1 MKILKLSAT
10 ALIIGGANM
19 LLSQSALA
27 CSPNLP
33 NYGNCVRMQQQQAEQ
48 HAYQMHQQQSGG
60 YGNMS
65 SSGYSYGGVQHK
77 YIGLAWTK
85 DNKPFFDN
93 SIMITL
99 SDTPT
104 ENDWI
109 IQDKLTLGQCE
120 HSSRRSPCRM
130 AYSMING
137 CIAIAK
143 VGEMMYADGG
153 ASCDEAKQK
162 AMQLCQ
168 AEDKSANACKIHTS
182 KKS

>member
-1 MKILKLSAT
+1 MRILKLSAT
-10 ALIIGGANM
+10 ALIIGGAS
-19 LLSQSALA
+19 LFSQSAISHTNAGDLHNQQSL
-27 CSPNLP
+27 CSYGYNPNC
-33 NYGNCVRMQQQQAEQ
+33 GN
-48 HAYQMHQQQSGG
+48 SGG

-104 ENDWI
+104 ENDWT

-130 AYSMING
+130 GYSMING

-143 VGEMMYADGG
+143 VGEMMYSDGG

-168 AEDKSANACKIHTS
+168 AEDKIPNACKIHTS

>member
-10 ALIIGGANM
+10 ALIIAGAS
-19 LLSQSALA
+19 LFSQSALA
-27 CSPNLP
+27 CQDSGSGRCGNQGYSG
-33 NYGNCVRMQQQQAEQ
+33 NTYNGGYGYGN
-48 HAYQMHQQQSGG
+48 SGG
-60 YGNMS
+60 YGNVNS
-65 SSGYSYGGVQHK
+65 GGYSGTHHK

-104 ENDWI
+104 ENDWT

-120 HSSRRSPCRM
+120 QSSRRSPCRM
-130 AYSMING
+130 AHSMTNG
-137 CIAIAK
+137 CIAIAQ

-153 ASCDEAKQK
+153 ATCNEAKQK

-168 AEDKSANACKIHTS
+168 AEDKSPNACKIHTS
-182 KKS
+182 KQS